1 MVEPAKRSGPRL
13 EGLYDM
19 LLCDEYLTPK
29 TLDDAFT
36 AMQAHRGRF
45 KLVAGATD
53 IYPWAR
59 EGRAGDVEIPVLIDV
74 ASIPELNE
82 KRIDDRQ
89 VRFGAATK
97 IQRFLDDPQ
106 LARALPTMPR
116 CAVWF
121 ACDQLRES
129 ATIGGNIVN
138 ASPAGDGIPPLVAQ
152 TAEVELA
159 SRRNGTIS
167 IRREPLVRFITG
179 PGKTTLADDEIL
191 TAIMCESLPG
201 YGGSFEKVGHRRSL
215 VISTVCLA
223 TVVKLDATGRR
234 FEDVRLAI
242 GGIGPLP
249 QRLTEVETF
258 LMSGPVE
265 RVRLEQASDTPVK
278 LVQSRTRQDYRR
290 EVVRGFV
297 MRGLINAVRRAGGDA
312 LLTPE
317 LEAEYA

>member
-1 MVEPAKRSGPRL
+1 
-13 EGLYDM
+13 M
-19 LLCDEYLTPK
+19 LLCDDYLTPK
-29 TLDDAFT
+29 TLDEAFA
-36 AMQAHRGRF
+36 AMEAHRGRC

-82 KRIDDRQ
+82 KTIDDKQ
-89 VRFGAATK
+89 ARFGAATK

-106 LARALPTMPR
+106 LARALPCMPR

-121 ACDQLRES
+121 ADDQLRES

-138 ASPAGDGIPPLVAQ
+138 ASPAGDGIPPLIAHK
-152 TAEVELA
+152 AEVELA
-159 SRRNGTIS
+159 SRKNGKIAT
-167 IRREPLVRFITG
+167 RRVPLDAFVTG
-179 PGKTTLADDEIL
+179 PSRTALAEGEIL
-191 TAIMCESLPG
+191 TAIVCESLPG

-223 TVVKLDATGRR
+223 ALAKLDASGTR

-242 GGIGPLP
+242 GGIGPVP
-249 QRLTEVETF
+249 QRLFEVEKF
-258 LMSGPVE
+258 LLSGAIGE
-265 RVRLEQASDTPVK
+265 GRLAQAAEMPVK
-278 LVQSRTRQDYRR
+278 LVQSRTRQEYRR

-312 LLTPE
+312 VLTGE
-317 LEAEYA
+317 LEAQYA